1 MGGATV
7 PSAAPP
13 AFPTSVSP
21 NSFKSSRGFTMTNGK
36 PHNPDDQNP
45 GSSNPENSN
54 SENLKLE
61 TVPETGEQTLE
72 PAEAELLDEDAEFS
86 GDEGLP
92 DMDGDMFAQVQEMMA
107 KMEKADELEKE
118 NADLRGRLGRLAAD
132 FESYRRRTQ
141 DDVSG
146 AEGQGKARAA
156 EAMMPIYDA
165 LERAVTMGSE
175 DPAKL
180 IPGLQAVQA
189 SLLKVFSGLGL
200 EATGKAGDHFDPQWH
215 EALQV
220 VPGDDDNTIAQVY
233 EVGFKMGERLV
244 RPARVVV
251 SKKG

>member
-1 MGGATV
+1 
-7 PSAAPP
+7 
-13 AFPTSVSP
+13 
-21 NSFKSSRGFTMTNGK
+21 MTNGK
-36 PHNPDDQNP
+36 PHNPDDHTTENQ
-45 GSSNPENSN
+45 NPEN
-54 SENLKLE
+54 LKFDTE
-61 TVPETGEQTLE
+61 PSVGEQTLE
-72 PAEAELLDEDAEFS
+72 PVDAELLDEDADFS
-86 GDEGLP
+86 DVEGMP
-92 DMDGDMFAQVQEMMA
+92 DMSEMDGDMFAQVQEMMA

-118 NADLRGRLGRLAAD
+118 NADLKGRLGRLAAD

-146 AEGQGKARAA
+146 AEGQGKAKAA
-156 EAMMPIYDA
+156 ESMMPIYDA

-200 EATGKAGDHFDPQWH
+200 EVTGKAGEHFDPQWH

-220 VPGDDDNTIAQVY
+220 VPGDEDNTIAQVY